1 MFYDDLFAALDAELK
16 TATKNI
22 KQLDNKLNTTKKKFN
37 IVSTEELLPKT
48 YKHVEKQGPSYGF
61 TKSQRFMA
69 KKNDSLNET
78 QASYASFSTNP
89 SIESVKTKGPSI
101 VFAKSQ
107 RFLKEKNDLEEEAN
121 ELNPNFDFN
130 KKKCPTLVVYKP
142 KTQNLMDF
150 SKQFEEIDENNE
162 PGPGNY
168 DLKYEAIDKKTRLG
182 VFSKGDRF
190 EKQENNE
197 MQDITPNYDAIKYLN
212 SYTLNIIFQ

>member
-22 KQLDNKLNTTKKKFN
+22 KQLDSKLNTTKKKFN
-37 IVSTEELLPKT
+37 IVTNEELLPKT

-61 TKSQRFMA
+61 TKSQRFLA
-69 KKNDSLNET
+69 KKNDPLNET

-89 SIESVKTKGPSI
+89 SLDSVKTKGPSI

-107 RFLKEKNDLEEEAN
+107 RFLKEKNELEEDAF

-130 KKKCPTLVVYKP
+130 KKKCPSLVVYKP
-142 KTQNLMDF
+142 KVQNILDF
-150 SKQFEEIDENNE
+150 SKQKEEEREENYE

-168 DLKYEAIDKKTRLG
+168 DLNYEAIDKKTHLG
-182 VFSKGDRF
+182 VFPKGDRF

-197 MQDITPNYDAIKYLN
+197 MQDITPNYDAVK
-212 SYTLNIIFQ
+212 